1 MTDTKRIRE
10 LNIAFWRA
18 PHLHGRLMMS
28 RYISDRSLHFQM
40 KCIEALRVYDGWN
53 ADNDSHGE
61 ADMCVLDI
69 DGETVWAKV
78 EYHSRADLN
87 YGSDDPADTA
97 KTLRIA
103 TLMFPDEY

>member
-1 MTDTKRIRE
+1 MSDTAKIRE

-28 RYISDRSLHFQM
+28 RYVADRSSHFHM
-40 KCIEALRVYDGWN
+40 KCIEALRVYDGWSK
-53 ADNDSHGE
+53 DNDPWSE

-69 DGETVWAKV
+69 DGETVWAKLD
-78 EYHSRADLN
+78 YYSRADLN
-87 YGSDDPADTA
+87 YGSEDPSDPA
-97 KTLRIA
+97 KTLRIG